1 MKMKKL
7 IKAVALAICFTMTTP
22 VITPSVGIET
32 VEAAEDDWLFDED
45 EYDYLD
51 DDDEDYSYNN
61 TKEYSYDNVKK
72 TFKLVEIS
80 ESNGYKYPSMIEL
93 PDGKTNIHPINV
105 KNSAK
110 YIVGFSSYL
119 TMGKASILIVS
130 DDGKNMM
137 ETKVDIIDE
146 EWKKTVYLPKGK
158 YDIKILAQDEELELG
173 FEYELYIKP
182 AVTVKKETKNLK
194 MSSCHTKK
202 LAPKLGKGSWTT
214 SNKNIVSI
222 DNKNPK
228 DISTCTI
235 RAKKAGSATV
245 TYKNDSGSVIKYKI
259 KVSEKSKTALEKA
272 YFSMDSAGGL
282 EPTIFIANNS
292 DKKIKYIY
300 LTVSFYNSVGDKL
313 RNDIGGY
320 SDAKLKITG
329 YIKPWESTWYEWDP
343 VFYEHSASKMKIE
356 TMQIV
361 YSDGSKKNMKINKKY
376 SIR

>member
-1 MKMKKL
+1 MRMKLVKT
-7 IKAVALAICFTMTTP
+7 VALATCLTMTVP
-22 VITPSVGIET
+22 VVAPSVGIET

-61 TKEYSYDNVKK
+61 TKDYSYDNVKK

-80 ESNGYKYPSMIEL
+80 ESKGYKYSGIFEL
-93 PDGKTNIHPINV
+93 PEGKTNVHPINV

-110 YIVGFSSYL
+110 YIIGFSSYL

-130 DDGKNMM
+130 DDGENMM

-158 YDIKILAQDEELELG
+158 YYIKILAQDEELELG

-182 AVTVKKETKNLK
+182 AVTVKKETKNIK

-202 LAPKLGKGSWTT
+202 LEPKLGKGSWTT

-228 DISTCTI
+228 DSSTCTV
-235 RAKKAGSATV
+235 RAKKAGSATI
-245 TYKNDSGSVIKYKI
+245 TYKNDSGSILKYKI
-259 KVSEKSKTALEKA
+259 TVSSKSTNPLEDA
-272 YFSMDSAGGL
+272 YFSMDSVGGL
-282 EPTIFIANNS
+282 KPTIFIANNS
-292 DKKIKYIY
+292 DKKIKYID
-300 LTVSFYNSVGDKL
+300 LKVSFYNSVGDKV
-313 RNDIGGY
+313 RNEIGGY
-320 SDAKLKITG
+320 TYSNLQITG
-329 YIKPWESTWYEWDP
+329 YIKPWSSDWYEWNP
-343 VFYEHSASKMKIE
+343 VFYNSSASKMKIE
-356 TMQIV
+356 TMKIT
-361 YSDGSKKNMKINKKY
+361 YADGSKKTINLNKKY
-376 SIR
+376 SIY